1 MKGENVNVP
10 DNLKYTKDHEW
21 VRVEGEFAFE
31 GLTDYAQSQLADIV
45 TFELKAVGST
55 FKKEEVF
62 GAVEAVK
69 AVADLYMAVGG
80 EIVEVNENVMSAPEA
95 VNQDPYGEGWIIK
108 VKMENPDELND
119 LLSAEEYR
127 KLIDSLS

>member
-80 EIVEVNENVMSAPEA
+80 EIVEVNANVMSAPEA